1 MLDVCDQRGLIFST
15 NGKPQL
21 VFFLYYMHKYKFSFG
36 YFKKYTLQSFVYFGV
51 SNHPFI
57 FYESLIYVIYVNI
70 CMLIH
75 TNTNDIENLKMV
87 GLLRRFKTGCIS
99 E

>member
-1 MLDVCDQRGLIFST
+1 MYCKIYV
-15 NGKPQL
+15 K
-21 VFFLYYMHKYKFSFG
+21 LYT
-36 YFKKYTLQSFVYFGV
+36 YFCV

-75 TNTNDIENLKMV
+75 TNTNDIDNLKMV